1 MMNGPGDL
9 AHKVVDQ
16 MKATPFVLAILIVN
30 ITVLAGF
37 AYTCT
42 RSAPPSRA
50 AIPSSNAASSRRT
63 PWAS

>member
-1 MMNGPGDL
+1 MNAPVEL

-37 AYTCT
+37 AYTLHEV
-42 RSAPPSRA
+42 SGA
-50 AIPSSNAASSRRT
+50 AARRDT
-63 PWAS
+63 ILERCIK

>member
-1 MMNGPGDL
+1 MNVPGDL

-37 AYTCT
+37 LYTLHEV
-42 RSAPPSRA
+42 RGAVA
-50 AIPSSNAASSRRT
+50 RRDT
-63 PWAS
+63 ILERCIK